1 MCNATFFQVKRLHDA
16 FHEPFR
22 RAVPNPA
29 APVAEN
35 PAGVAPEN
43 ERNEGVE
50 QNQETSKQRKKEEV
64 SVKSA
69 LKAAFAK
76 YSGTIGSKRK
86 AVVPAEREE
95 NVADAQ
101 QAAGSSEGI
110 TRESSS

>member
-1 MCNATFFQVKRLHDA
+1 MHDA
-16 FHEPFR
+16 FHEPFK
-22 RAVPNPA
+22 RAVPNPTA

-35 PAGVAPEN
+35 PAGVASES
-43 ERNEGVE
+43 ERNEGGE
-50 QNQETSKQRKKEEV
+50 ENQEKSKQKKKEEEI

-86 AVVPAEREE
+86 AVVQAEREE

-101 QAAGSSEGI
+101 RAAGSSDDV